1 MSDDAELDYAW
12 LTQDALR
19 GVVRSVLET
28 TVALGM
34 PPGEHHF
41 YIEFL
46 TTAPGVQVSDRLRAQ
61 YPERM
66 TIVLQH
72 QFEALEVDAEGF
84 AVTLHFGGVA
94 DRLIVPFAAVTQF
107 ADPSAS
113 FALQFAPV
121 MDDAADEG
129 ADTQAQG
136 SDAAEG
142 GADIEPLRPAGRTE
156 DAGAKSTRSKGTGEP
171 DGDDEPDPPT
181 GGPSGGSP
189 GGDGGADVVS
199 LDRFRRK

>member
-41 YIEFL
+41 YVEFA
-46 TTAPGVQVSDRLRAQ
+46 TTAPGVDIPGHLRAQ

-84 AVTLHFGGVA
+84 AVTLHFSNVPA
-94 DRLIVPFAAVTQF
+94 RLVVPFAAITQF
-107 ADPSAS
+107 ADPSAN
-113 FALQFAPV
+113 FMLQFAEV
-121 MDDAADEG
+121 MAPGEDEDGVTDGEDADV
-129 ADTQAQG
+129 
-136 SDAAEG
+136 
-142 GADIEPLRPAGRTE
+142 EPLRLARADDE
-156 DAGAKSTRSKGTGEP
+156 TGQH
-171 DGDDEPDPPT
+171 DGDEPPTDDPPPAP
-181 GGPSGGSP
+181 PS
-189 GGDGGADVVS
+189 GGADVVS
-199 LDRFRRK
+199 LDRFRKK

>member
-41 YIEFL
+41 YVEFA
-46 TTAPGVQVSDRLRAQ
+46 TTAPGVQISDRLRAQ

-72 QFEALEVDAEGF
+72 QFEALEVDQEGF
-84 AVTLHFGGVA
+84 AVTLHFGGA
-94 DRLIVPFAAVTQF
+94 PDRLVVPFAAVTQF
-107 ADPSAS
+107 ADPSAN
-113 FALQFAPV
+113 FALQFDGVAL
-121 MDDAADEG
+121 AAMPEAERAEEPQREG
-129 ADTQAQG
+129 TV
-136 SDAAEG
+136 
-142 GADIEPLRPAGRTE
+142 EPLRLAKE
-156 DAGAKSTRSKGTGEP
+156 DASD
-171 DGDDEPDPPT
+171 DGDDEPPAGGTPT
-181 GGPSGGSP
+181 DKPE
-189 GGDGGADVVS
+189 GGADVVS
-199 LDRFRRK
+199 LDRFRKK

>member
-41 YIEFL
+41 YVEFA
-46 TTAPGVQVSDRLRAQ
+46 TNAPGVQIPGHLRAQ

-72 QFEALEVDAEGF
+72 QFEGLEVDQEGF
-84 AVTLHFGGVA
+84 AVTLHFSNVPA
-94 DRLIVPFAAVTQF
+94 RLVVPFAAITQF
-107 ADPSAS
+107 ADPSAN
-113 FALQFAPV
+113 FMLQFAEAMQGEGEREDGPG
-121 MDDAADEG
+121 DGDEQGAAPLRLPRG
-129 ADTQAQG
+129 AD
-136 SDAAEG
+136 
-142 GADIEPLRPAGRTE
+142 
-156 DAGAKSTRSKGTGEP
+156 RS
-171 DGDDEPDPPT
+171 GDDDDPPT
-181 GGPSGGSP
+181 DEPPASP
-189 GGDGGADVVS
+189 PGGADVVS

>member
-113 FALQFAPV
+113 FALQFAGPEGG
-121 MDDAADEG
+121 ALPEEDEDRPS
-129 ADTQAQG
+129 AEVAPLRLA
-136 SDAAEG
+136 AAEG
-142 GADIEPLRPAGRTE
+142 EAPGEE
-156 DAGAKSTRSKGTGEP
+156 DG
-171 DGDDEPDPPT
+171 DGDDEPDP
-181 GGPSGGSP
+181 SP
-189 GGDGGADVVS
+189 QGGADVVS
-199 LDRFRRK
+199 LDRFRKK

>member
-113 FALQFAPV
+113 FALQFAPALGAG
-121 MDDAADEG
+121 MGEDADE
-129 ADTQAQG
+129 DTDAQA
-136 SDAAEG
+136 G
-142 GADIEPLRPAGRTE
+142 GADIEPLRLAGQGDDRA
-156 DAGAKSTRSKGTGEP
+156 AGQAADEG
-171 DGDDEPDPPT
+171 DGDDEPEPPT
-181 GGPSGGSP
+181 NGPS
-189 GGDGGADVVS
+189 GADVVS